1 MAKVI
6 MLQFR
11 FRTLKNQRN
20 HTSVLPLN
28 GFMMG
33 EVLKVLSINI
43 FFTSLTTNLM
53 SLNGSFNKNFKGEQQ
68 MTTSEQLPSLE
79 F

>member
-1 MAKVI
+1 
-6 MLQFR
+6 
-11 FRTLKNQRN
+11 
-20 HTSVLPLN
+20 
-28 GFMMG
+28 MG